1 VCEHFNE
8 TREEQVATEAE
19 LTERINTTKAA
30 LAGLGD
36 LRPGSRSEQY
46 NTCANPRCAC
56 KAPPKHGPYH
66 QLSYTP
72 KARSR
77 TPPAHPAPLRAQLP
91 NYQKLPALL
100 DELPEASIDLDRL
113 RHGVDRRSA
122 TVTNHA

>member
-1 VCEHFNE
+1 
-8 TREEQVATEAE
+8 VATEAE
-19 LTERINTTKAA
+19 PTEGINTTKAA

-36 LRPGSRSEQY
+36 LRPASRSEQY

-72 KARSR
+72 KTTSR
-77 TPPAHPAPLRAQLP
+77 TTPVHPAPLRAQLR

-100 DELPEASIDLDRL
+100 DQLPEAYIDLDRL
-113 RHGVDRRSA
+113 RHGVAKRSA